1 MTTHEG
7 STMAERNGEEPLLSA
22 SAKRIG
28 DFRFKRAMETGSSGV
43 DDAVTVEQ
51 VREPIQHVDDL
62 LYILHS
68 RLCIKAILSYAT
80 IKFFQCH
87 E

>member
-1 MTTHEG
+1 MTTHEV
-7 STMAERNGEEPLLSA
+7 STTAERNGKNPLLSA

-28 DFRFKRAMETGSSGV
+28 NFRFKRTMETGGSGV

-51 VREPIQHVDDL
+51 VCEPIQHGDDL

-80 IKFFQCH
+80 IKFLQCH